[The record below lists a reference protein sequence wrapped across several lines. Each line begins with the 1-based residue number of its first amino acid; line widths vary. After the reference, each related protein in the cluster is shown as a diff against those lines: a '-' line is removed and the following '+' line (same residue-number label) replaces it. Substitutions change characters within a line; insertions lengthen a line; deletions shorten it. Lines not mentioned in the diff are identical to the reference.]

1 MNYLSRREFVGLSG
15 IVLASAALSAGLA
28 AASES
33 PLLVYFA
40 SASKEAASRWIGFLE
55 NGLKEQGY
63 TEGQNYRL
71 VGRFAEF
78 HVERL
83 PALAEEA
90 VRLAPVIIV
99 AGAVDTA
106 VAAHRATSTIPIV
119 SGALANAI
127 DLGLAASYAHPGG
140 NVTGITPYVD
150 GLPAKQMEFA
160 RELIP
165 GATEMGLIGNVNDPK
180 AVPQR
185 DELMA
190 VAQKLGVTVL
200 APKVEAPGDLSGA
213 IQSLKNAGVA
223 VVIVLQTTMLLGQ
236 RKLLAQLFA
245 ETRLPAVYGYREHV
259 DEGGLASYGVDLSW
273 CWRHIG
279 SYVSKILHGAKP
291 AELPIEFP
299 PRLQMV
305 INLRHARDLGLT
317 ISTTLLARADEVI
330 E

>member
-1 MNYLSRREFVGLSG
+1 MNYLNRREFIGLSS
-15 IVLASAALSAGLA
+15 IALASAAFSAGSA
-28 AASES
+28 AASKP

-40 SASKEAASRWIGFLE
+40 SATKDAASRWIGFLE
-55 NGLKEQGY
+55 SGLKEQGY
-63 TEGQNYRL
+63 TEGQNYEL

-78 HVERL
+78 QVERL

-90 VRLAPVIIV
+90 VRLAPTVIV

-106 VAAHRATSTIPIV
+106 VAARRVTSTIPIV
-119 SGALANAI
+119 SGALADAI

-160 RELIP
+160 REIVP
-165 GATEMGLIGNVNDPK
+165 GAAKIGLIGNVNDPK

-190 VAQKLGVTVL
+190 AAQKLGVTVV

-213 IQSLKNAGVA
+213 VQALKNAGAA

-236 RKLLAQLFA
+236 RKQLALLFA
-245 ETRLPAVYGYREHV
+245 ETHLPAVYGYREHV

-273 CWRHIG
+273 CWRHVAN
-279 SYVSKILHGAKP
+279 YVQKILQGAKP

-299 PRLQMV
+299 PKLQMV
-305 INLRHARDLGLT
+305 INLKRAKELGLT
-317 ISTTLLARADEVI
+317 IPPTLLARADEVI